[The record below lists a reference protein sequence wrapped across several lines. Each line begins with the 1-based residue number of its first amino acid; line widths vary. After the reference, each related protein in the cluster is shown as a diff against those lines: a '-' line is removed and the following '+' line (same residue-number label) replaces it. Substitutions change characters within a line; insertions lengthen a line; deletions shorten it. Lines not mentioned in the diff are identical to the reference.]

1 MYTIFFSFS
10 FFSFVTPMLIAD
22 ALELKEA
29 TPGDNL
35 MAWLAG

>member
-1 MYTIFFSFS
+1 MYTIFFSS
-10 FFSFVTPMLIAD
+10 LFSFVTPMLIAN

-35 MAWLAG
+35 MAWLAE